1 MYFCYV
7 DESGHCG
14 TKYDP
19 NQPVEVLVGVISD
32 ATKVHKTNREHSN
45 YLKVLLKDHGI
56 DVSEIKSSQ
65 IFRGRKEWSTVSP
78 EIRKQVF
85 KDLLKWV
92 KARSCKLIVCP
103 IHSEKFFNLKC
114 DGHDYAGKF
123 QYPYEAGAMNVLL
136 SLQRLKYGLRG
147 NKGKTVVIF
156 DEEGEHDK
164 RLIKLISEDLD
175 YTDMFTQIK
184 LPKSKKK
191 QKSIERFCQIVDI
204 PFFSKSEHSQLI
216 QIADLVAFVVS
227 RYIQL
232 KSFNIQPAFDE
243 ELAVIEEFYLG
254 VKDSLIP
261 ASYINPPVKGD
272 PLALFYQEIRPTG
285 WTPQKWI
292 INQKI

>member
-14 TKYDP
+14 TKYNP
-19 NQPVEVLVGVISD
+19 EQPVEVLVGVVSD
-32 ATKVHKTNREHSN
+32 ATKIHKTNREHSN
-45 YLKVLLKDHGI
+45 FLKELLHRYGI
-56 DVSEIKSSQ
+56 EVTELKSAQ
-65 IFRGRKEWSTVSP
+65 IFRGRKEWSKVDP
-78 EIRKQVF
+78 DVRKKVF

-92 KARSCKLIVCP
+92 NERSCKIIVCP
-103 IHSEKFFNLKC
+103 IDSQKFFEMKKNGDEL
-114 DGHDYAGKF
+114 ANKF
-123 QYPYEAGAMNVLL
+123 LYPYETGAFNVLL
-136 SLQRLKYGLRG
+136 SLQRMKYGSPN

-164 RLIKLISEDLD
+164 RLIKLLSDDLSF
-175 YTDMFTQIK
+175 TDGFTQIK
-184 LPKSKKK
+184 IPKTMKK
-191 QKSIERFCQIVDI
+191 QAELERLCQIVDI

-232 KSFNIQPAFDE
+232 KSFGVAPAFVDE
-243 ELAVIEEFYLG
+243 LTVIEEFYLG

-261 ASYINPPVKGD
+261 AAHINPPSKGD
-272 PLALFYQEIRPTG
+272 PLATFYQKIIPQG

-292 INQKI
+292 IK

>member
-14 TKYDP
+14 TKFDP

-32 ATKVHKTNREHSN
+32 ATKIHKTNREHSN
-45 YLKVLLKDHGI
+45 FLKELLNKHGVE
-56 DVSEIKSSQ
+56 VSELKSAQ
-65 IFRGRKEWSTVSP
+65 IFRGRKEWSSIAPDV
-78 EIRKQVF
+78 RKQIF

-92 KARSCKLIVCP
+92 NNRSCKLIVCP
-103 IHSEKFFNLKC
+103 IDSAKYFALKQQ
-114 DGHDYAGKF
+114 DVDLATKLHF
-123 QYPYEAGAMNVLL
+123 PYEAGALNVLL
-136 SLQRLKYGLRG
+136 SLQRLKYGSPN

-164 RLIKLISEDLD
+164 RLIKLLSDDLSF
-175 YTDMFTQIK
+175 TDAFTQVEI
-184 LPKSKKK
+184 PKSNKK
-191 QKSIERFCQIVDI
+191 QNELERLCQIIDI

-232 KSFNIQPAFDE
+232 KSFGIAPAFED

-254 VKDSLIP
+254 VKDSLVP
-261 ASYINPPVKGD
+261 AAHINPPPKGD
-272 PLALFYQEIRPTG
+272 PLSTFYHEIRPHG
-285 WTPQKWI
+285 WSPQKWI
-292 INQKI
+292 IK